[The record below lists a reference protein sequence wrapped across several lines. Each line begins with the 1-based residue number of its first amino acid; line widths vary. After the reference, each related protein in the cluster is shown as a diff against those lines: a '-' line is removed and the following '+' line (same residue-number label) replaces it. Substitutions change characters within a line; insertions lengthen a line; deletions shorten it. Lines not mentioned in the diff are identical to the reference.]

1 MKFFILAYK
10 NLKRI
15 KLRSFLTIGGVAV
28 AVAVLVS
35 LLGFNAGYQDALTSD
50 VDKMGYQVVVT
61 AKGCPYEAATM
72 ILNGEAGLKFID
84 EDIYKQITSDP
95 DIDKITPLLAQLAY
109 DPEKMEGKG
118 GFTNYLGIE
127 ESYIPLKPNVEIVK
141 GEWFSG
147 NDVNEAILG
156 YDAAESEQKSVGDKI
171 SIPGKDI
178 TFTIV
183 GVFNRTGSQEDGTVF
198 LPLKTTQRIFDTE
211 GKLTGIGIKLKQIE
225 KISEFEDRL
234 YPIASIQVISMSQVK
249 GTILNLVN
257 SAKVLIMSV
266 AFIAIF
272 VAILGV
278 INTILMSVSERT
290 QEIDIEIKKSEFVA
304 IMGPSGAG
312 KTTFLNLVG
321 CLDGLTSGKLNILG
335 CDPTGLNENKLSR
348 IRVEKIGFVFEDF
361 FLISSLNAL
370 ENVQLPLIFSRNYK
384 NNNRPRDLLKRVG
397 LSHRLT
403 HFPNELSGG
412 ELQRVAVARALAN
425 NPEVLIADEPTGNL
439 DSKNAQE
446 LFTLFRDLNR
456 EKGLTIIVATHNIR
470 LGYSADR
477 VIHLSDGKI
486 EKDERLV
493 G

>member
-1 MKFFILAYK
+1 MKFFVLAYK
-10 NLKRI
+10 NLKRR
-15 KLRSFLTIGGVAV
+15 KSRSFLTIGGVAV
-28 AVAVLVS
+28 AVAVLVC
-35 LLGFNAGYQDALTSD
+35 LLGFNAGYQEALTSD
-50 VDKMGYQVVVT
+50 IDKMGYQVVVT

-127 ESYIPLKPNVEIVK
+127 ESYMPLKPNVEIIK

-156 YDAAESEQKSVGDKI
+156 YDAVESEQKSVGDKI

-183 GVFNRTGSQEDGTVF
+183 GIFNRTGSQEDGTVF
-198 LPLKTTQRIFDTE
+198 LPLKTTQRVFDIQ

-257 SAKVLIMSV
+257 SAKILIMSV

-272 VAILGV
+272 VAIIGV
-278 INTILMSVSERT
+278 INTILMSVFERT
-290 QEIDIEIKKSEFVA
+290 QEIGIMKAIGASRLDIFQLIWMETLIVCTLGGIFGSMIAFFGGNMVE
-304 IMGPSGAG
+304 
-312 KTTFLNLVG
+312 LLVRNVMPYAPG
-321 CLDGLTSGKLNILG
+321 GKLLLITPELLLFSFLG
-335 CDPTGLNENKLSR
+335 
-348 IRVEKIGFVFEDF
+348 V
-361 FLISSLNAL
+361 
-370 ENVQLPLIFSRNYK
+370 
-384 NNNRPRDLLKRVG
+384 
-397 LSHRLT
+397 
-403 HFPNELSGG
+403 
-412 ELQRVAVARALAN
+412 
-425 NPEVLIADEPTGNL
+425 
-439 DSKNAQE
+439 
-446 LFTLFRDLNR
+446 
-456 EKGLTIIVATHNIR
+456 IIVGIISGLYPAFKAASMRPIEVIR
-470 LGYSADR
+470 SG
-477 VIHLSDGKI
+477 
-486 EKDERLV
+486 E
-493 G
+493 

>member
-10 NLKRI
+10 NLKRR

-127 ESYIPLKPNVEIVK
+127 ESYMLLKPNVEIIK

-156 YDAAESEQKSVGDKI
+156 YDAAESEKKSVGDKI

-178 TFTIV
+178 TLTIV

-198 LPLKTTQRIFDTE
+198 LPLKTTQRIFDVE

-225 KISEFEDRL
+225 KISEFEERL

-272 VAILGV
+272 VAIIGV
-278 INTILMSVSERT
+278 INTILMSVFERT
-290 QEIDIEIKKSEFVA
+290 QEIGIMKAIGASKLDIFKLIWIETLIVCTLGGIFGSLIA
-304 IMGPSGAG
+304 IIGG
-312 KTTFLNLVG
+312 NLVELLVRKVMPYAPG
-321 CLDGLTSGKLNILG
+321 GSLL
-335 CDPTGLNENKLSR
+335 
-348 IRVEKIGFVFEDF
+348 
-361 FLISSLNAL
+361 LIT
-370 ENVQLPLIFSRNYK
+370 P
-384 NNNRPRDLLKRVG
+384 DLLAYSFLGV
-397 LSHRLT
+397 
-403 HFPNELSGG
+403 
-412 ELQRVAVARALAN
+412 
-425 NPEVLIADEPTGNL
+425 
-439 DSKNAQE
+439 
-446 LFTLFRDLNR
+446 
-456 EKGLTIIVATHNIR
+456 IIVGIISGLLPALKAASMRPIEVIR
-470 LGYSADR
+470 SG
-477 VIHLSDGKI
+477 
-486 EKDERLV
+486 E
-493 G
+493 

>member
-1 MKFFILAYK
+1 MKFLILAYK
-10 NLKRI
+10 NLKRR
-15 KLRSFLTIGGVAV
+15 KSRSFLTIGGVAV
-28 AVAVLVS
+28 AVAVLVC
-35 LLGFNAGYQDALTSD
+35 LLGFNAGYQGALTSD
-50 VDKMGYQVVVT
+50 IDKMGYQVVVT

-127 ESYIPLKPNVEIVK
+127 ESYMPLKPNVEIIK

-156 YDAAESEQKSVGDKI
+156 YDAAESEKKSIGDKI

-178 TFTIV
+178 VFTIV
-183 GVFNRTGSQEDGTVF
+183 GIFNRTGSQEDGTVF
-198 LPLKTTQRIFDTE
+198 LPLKTTQRIFDVE

-272 VAILGV
+272 VAIIGV
-278 INTILMSVSERT
+278 INTILMSVFERT
-290 QEIDIEIKKSEFVA
+290 QEIGIMKAIGASRLDIFQLIWMETLIVCTLGGIFGSIIA
-304 IMGPSGAG
+304 IFGG
-312 KTTFLNLVG
+312 NLVELLVRKVMPYAPG
-321 CLDGLTSGKLNILG
+321 GRLLLITPQLLLLSFLG
-335 CDPTGLNENKLSR
+335 
-348 IRVEKIGFVFEDF
+348 V
-361 FLISSLNAL
+361 
-370 ENVQLPLIFSRNYK
+370 
-384 NNNRPRDLLKRVG
+384 
-397 LSHRLT
+397 
-403 HFPNELSGG
+403 
-412 ELQRVAVARALAN
+412 
-425 NPEVLIADEPTGNL
+425 
-439 DSKNAQE
+439 
-446 LFTLFRDLNR
+446 
-456 EKGLTIIVATHNIR
+456 IIVGIISGLYPAFKAASMRPIEVIR
-470 LGYSADR
+470 SG
-477 VIHLSDGKI
+477 
-486 EKDERLV
+486 E
-493 G
+493 

>member
-10 NLKRI
+10 NLKRR
-15 KLRSFLTIGGVAV
+15 KFRSFLTIGGVAV

-35 LLGFNAGYQDALTSD
+35 LLGFNAGYQEALTSD

-72 ILNGEAGLKFID
+72 ILNGEAGLRFID
-84 EDIYKQITSDP
+84 EDIYKQITNDP

-127 ESYIPLKPNVEIVK
+127 ESYIQLKPNVEFIT

-147 NDVNEAILG
+147 NNVNEAILG
-156 YDAAESEQKSVGDKI
+156 YDASESEQKSVGDKI

-183 GVFNRTGSQEDGTVF
+183 GVFNRTATQEDGVIF
-198 LPLKTTQRIFDTE
+198 LPLKTTQRIFDVE

-225 KISEFEDRL
+225 KISEFEERL

-257 SAKVLIMSV
+257 SAKILIMSV

-278 INTILMSVSERT
+278 INTILMSVFERT
-290 QEIDIEIKKSEFVA
+290 QEIGIMKAIGASKLDIFQLIWIETLIVCTLGGIFGSIIA
-304 IMGPSGAG
+304 IFGG
-312 KTTFLNLVG
+312 NLVE
-321 CLDGLTSGKLNILG
+321 LLVRNVMPYAPSGKLL
-335 CDPTGLNENKLSR
+335 
-348 IRVEKIGFVFEDF
+348 
-361 FLISSLNAL
+361 LIT
-370 ENVQLPLIFSRNYK
+370 P
-384 NNNRPRDLLKRVG
+384 DLLAYSFLGVIVVG
-397 LSHRLT
+397 II
-403 HFPNELSGG
+403 SGLLPALKAASMRPIEVIRSG
-412 ELQRVAVARALAN
+412 E
-425 NPEVLIADEPTGNL
+425 
-439 DSKNAQE
+439 
-446 LFTLFRDLNR
+446 
-456 EKGLTIIVATHNIR
+456 
-470 LGYSADR
+470 
-477 VIHLSDGKI
+477 
-486 EKDERLV
+486 
-493 G
+493 

>member
-10 NLKRI
+10 NLKRR

-50 VDKMGYQVVVT
+50 VEKMGYQVVVT

-127 ESYIPLKPNVEIVK
+127 ESYMQLKPNVEILT

-147 NDVNEAILG
+147 ENTDEVILG
-156 YDAAESEQKSVGDKI
+156 YEAAESEQKSVGDKI

-178 TFTIV
+178 TFTVV
-183 GVFNRTGSQEDGTVF
+183 GVFNRTATQEDGTVF
-198 LPLKTTQRIFDTE
+198 LPLKTTQRIFDVE

-225 KISEFEDRL
+225 KISEFEERL

-257 SAKVLIMSV
+257 SAKILIMSV

-272 VAILGV
+272 VAIIGV
-278 INTILMSVSERT
+278 INTILMSVFERT
-290 QEIDIEIKKSEFVA
+290 QEIGIMKAIGASRLDIFQLIWIETLIVCTLGGIFGSIIA
-304 IMGPSGAG
+304 IFGG
-312 KTTFLNLVG
+312 NLVELLVRNVMPYAPG
-321 CLDGLTSGKLNILG
+321 GRLLLITPELLLFSFLG
-335 CDPTGLNENKLSR
+335 
-348 IRVEKIGFVFEDF
+348 V
-361 FLISSLNAL
+361 
-370 ENVQLPLIFSRNYK
+370 
-384 NNNRPRDLLKRVG
+384 
-397 LSHRLT
+397 
-403 HFPNELSGG
+403 
-412 ELQRVAVARALAN
+412 
-425 NPEVLIADEPTGNL
+425 
-439 DSKNAQE
+439 
-446 LFTLFRDLNR
+446 
-456 EKGLTIIVATHNIR
+456 IIVGIISGLYPAFKAASMRPIEVIR
-470 LGYSADR
+470 SG
-477 VIHLSDGKI
+477 
-486 EKDERLV
+486 E
-493 G
+493 

>member
-10 NLKRI
+10 NLKRR
-15 KLRSFLTIGGVAV
+15 KSRSFLTIGGVAV
-28 AVAVLVS
+28 AVAVLVC
-35 LLGFNAGYQDALTSD
+35 LLGFNAGYQEALTSD
-50 VDKMGYQVVVT
+50 IDKMGYQVVVT

-127 ESYIPLKPNVEIVK
+127 ESYMPLKPNVEIIT

-156 YDAAESEQKSVGDKI
+156 YDAAESEKKSVGDKI

-178 TFTIV
+178 TLTIV

-198 LPLKTTQRIFDTE
+198 LPLKTTQRIFDVE

-225 KISEFEDRL
+225 KIAEFEERL

-257 SAKVLIMSV
+257 SAKILIMSV

-272 VAILGV
+272 VAIIGV
-278 INTILMSVSERT
+278 INTILMSVFERT
-290 QEIDIEIKKSEFVA
+290 QEIGIMKAIGASKLDIFKLIWIETLIICTLGGVFGSLVA
-304 IMGPSGAG
+304 IFGG
-312 KTTFLNLVG
+312 NLTELLVRKVMPYAPG
-321 CLDGLTSGKLNILG
+321 GKLLLITPELLLFSFLG
-335 CDPTGLNENKLSR
+335 VIIIGVISGLYPAFRAASMRPIEV
-348 IRVEKIGFVFEDF
+348 IR
-361 FLISSLNAL
+361 
-370 ENVQLPLIFSRNYK
+370 
-384 NNNRPRDLLKRVG
+384 
-397 LSHRLT
+397 
-403 HFPNELSGG
+403 SG
-412 ELQRVAVARALAN
+412 E
-425 NPEVLIADEPTGNL
+425 
-439 DSKNAQE
+439 
-446 LFTLFRDLNR
+446 
-456 EKGLTIIVATHNIR
+456 
-470 LGYSADR
+470 
-477 VIHLSDGKI
+477 
-486 EKDERLV
+486 
-493 G
+493 